1 MQNGSPGNGVVTQIM
16 TPHWQNQLLKCEVST
31 RLCTTFLSS
40 FVFFSLSYSW
50 VVKGILWAGGD
61 CSLDALSLPAGFAS
75 LRSQPNALE
84 YQ

>member
-31 RLCTTFLSS
+31 RPWITFLPP
-40 FVFFSLSYSW
+40 FVGFFPL
-50 VVKGILWAGGD
+50 VIVGDKRCFWAVGGY
-61 CSLDALSLPAGFAS
+61 SLDAPSLAAGLAF
-75 LRSQPNALE
+75 LRSQTNALE